1 MIFVLRVLV
10 FTFAYVSSVRLFC
23 FGGSQLV
30 RLFLSGKR
38 PIESDSCAF
47 IIFNCNFRIHVFFCI
62 IFFRVLG
69 CSFSALLL
77 FALRNKEQVF
87 FHLLFHSLAFCTQH
101 FPTGCSE
108 AAPARVRL
116 GCSEHMLT
124 VCSQFSI
131 RLDSRATRNT
141 RTKIDFPTTFSQ
153 VSTPI
158 VATNSCFLVFYT

>member
-1 MIFVLRVLV
+1 MFPLFVS
-10 FTFAYVSSVRLFC
+10 FASAARSWCDSFH
-23 FGGSQLV
+23 
-30 RLFLSGKR
+30 SGKR

-158 VATNSCFLVFYT
+158 VATSPCFLVFYT